1 MLCAG
6 FKIIVQ
12 RYNVIVRLYLRR
24 ATNTVMVRCAENV
37 APAQGPS
44 WAVVAL
50 SAAAGA
56 AAVLVASALA

>member
-1 MLCAG
+1 MILCA
-6 FKIIVQ
+6 
-12 RYNVIVRLYLRR
+12 
-24 ATNTVMVRCAENV
+24 EDV
-37 APAQGPS
+37 APAQAPS